1 MSTGLTARL
10 TGEVR
15 SPEEIQDAVD
25 LFHGDIGAKQSRF
38 WLLLVLSAVIATAGV
53 LGDSTATVI
62 GAMIV
67 APLATPIYGVG
78 VGIANGEMR
87 PLLQSAL
94 LTLGAA
100 LGVVL
105 IAAGLALI
113 LPQLTPLSDN
123 SQVTGRV
130 APTLIDLV
138 AAAATGLAGAFAVA
152 RRDIGDILP
161 GVAIAI
167 SLVPPLCVVG
177 VVAVDGDWDGAFG
190 ALLLFLTNTLAMIVA
205 AAALFAGLGVL
216 RARHSRRE
224 FTPVYAVL
232 GIAGILVV
240 SALGAV
246 TVRTVQLN
254 NWRSAATD
262 VGREWADKNGERL
275 VLSRFDGAGLEM
287 VVQGD
292 NEGDP
297 VADAKL
303 PALLHG
309 SVPDGTL
316 VTISRIAGSRVEVGK
331 VAAP

>member
-1 MSTGLTARL
+1 
-10 TGEVR
+10 
-15 SPEEIQDAVD
+15 
-25 LFHGDIGAKQSRF
+25 
-38 WLLLVLSAVIATAGV
+38 
-53 LGDSTATVI
+53 
-62 GAMIV
+62 
-67 APLATPIYGVG
+67 
-78 VGIANGEMR
+78 
-87 PLLQSAL
+87 
-94 LTLGAA
+94 
-100 LGVVL
+100 
-105 IAAGLALI
+105 
-113 LPQLTPLSDN
+113 
-123 SQVTGRV
+123 
-130 APTLIDLV
+130 
-138 AAAATGLAGAFAVA
+138 
-152 RRDIGDILP
+152 
-161 GVAIAI
+161 
-167 SLVPPLCVVG
+167 
-177 VVAVDGDWDGAFG
+177 
-190 ALLLFLTNTLAMIVA
+190 
-205 AAALFAGLGVL
+205 VL